1 MRSVARISLMVATV
15 CIMGMVGI
23 AAARKPAAPPMTTV
37 CSAAHGESLMPA
49 AALPPGHTDL
59 SGQTRLGKGS
69 FYARWFAHRKM
80 ADGNRMDL
88 QGSNAAS
95 RTLPLGTTAKVTN
108 LATGQSAIVSIQD
121 RGPYAKGRIIDLSPG
136 TARKIGLTRRA
147 GIAQVAVAPISVPLP
162 DGTLKPGIGAPHE
175 ASCRAVVAS

>member
-1 MRSVARISLMVATV
+1 MRSLARISLLTATLGV
-15 CIMGMVGI
+15 IGIVGI
-23 AAARKPAAPPMTTV
+23 AAACKPTPTAGTTV
-37 CSAAHGESLMPA
+37 CSAAHGESLAPA

-59 SGQTRLGKGS
+59 SGQTRLGTGS

-95 RTLPLGTTAKVTN
+95 RTLPLGTMAKVTN
-108 LATGQSAIVSIQD
+108 LATGKSAVVSIQD

-136 TARKIGLTRRA
+136 TARKIGLTRHT

-162 DGTLKPGIGAPHE
+162 DGTVKPGIGAPHE
-175 ASCRAVVAS
+175 ASCRAVVKS